1 MELVLFRTIR
11 IWKGDFIMKATQEKE
26 ADLGNSSIGK
36 LLFKLALPAI
46 LAQIINVMYNM
57 VDRMYIGHIAD
68 VGPSALTGVGVTM
81 PLIMAISAFAALVS
95 MGGAPRA
102 SIMMG
107 KGDKETAEKILGNC
121 TTMLVLMAA
130 VLTAVILLFGKPI
143 LLMFGASDNT
153 IGYAWDYMS
162 IYAMGTILSRFPWGS
177 TLLSTHRDMPE
188 PECLLSQS
196 APYATLFW
204 IPSSFLV
211 WHMGVKGAALAT
223 ILFAGRIFCMG
234 ASFPYFRKKLPA
246 YT

>member
-57 VDRMYIGHIAD
+57 VESNVYRPYRRCGAQCAHRSGCA
-68 VGPSALTGVGVTM
+68 M

-107 KGDKETAEKILGNC
+107 KGDKETAEK
-121 TTMLVLMAA
+121 
-130 VLTAVILLFGKPI
+130 
-143 LLMFGASDNT
+143 
-153 IGYAWDYMS
+153 Y
-162 IYAMGTILSRFPWGS
+162 
-177 TLLSTHRDMPE
+177 
-188 PECLLSQS
+188 
-196 APYATLFW
+196 
-204 IPSSFLV
+204 
-211 WHMGVKGAALAT
+211 
-223 ILFAGRIFCMG
+223 
-234 ASFPYFRKKLPA
+234 
-246 YT
+246 